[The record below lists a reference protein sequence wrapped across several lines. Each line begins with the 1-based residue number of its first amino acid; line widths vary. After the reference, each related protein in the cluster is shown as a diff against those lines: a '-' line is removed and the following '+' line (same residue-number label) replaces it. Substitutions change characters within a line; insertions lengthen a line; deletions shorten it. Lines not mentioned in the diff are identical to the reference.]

1 MALSGA
7 VLGGLLKG
15 AMGLFGKSMD
25 KGREWSSMAAKAM
38 QKSWKDEYWTI
49 LMSIPLV
56 MKIAG
61 TLHLVWV
68 VPSYTLNLAADDL
81 AEYFIEILTLDNYY
95 GVCLITLIGA
105 SVGVKMFGKKKGRG

>member
-7 VLGGLLKG
+7 VIGGLLKG

-25 KGREWSSMAAKAM
+25 ASKRWSMEAARAM
-38 QKSWKDEYWTI
+38 QTSWKDEYWTI
-49 LMSIPLV
+49 LLSIPMV
-56 MKIAG
+56 MKIVAV
-61 TLHLVWV
+61 LHMWRTVAT
-68 VPSYTLNLAADDL
+68 YTLNDAANEL
-81 AEYFIEILTLDNYY
+81 KVYFIEILTLDNYY

>member
-25 KGREWSSMAAKAM
+25 ASKRWSMEAARAM
-38 QKSWKDEYWTI
+38 QTSWKDEYWTI
-49 LMSIPLV
+49 VMSIPML
-56 MKIAG
+56 MKIVAVV
-61 TLHLVWV
+61 HLWWV

-81 AEYFIEILTLDNYY
+81 KDYFIEILTLDNYY